1 MRRLMLGVAMVMI
14 CSYNHAQENDENDI
28 PIKTLKESKPM
39 EWFILKTDDA
49 KMIYG
54 SKFEI
59 NAVVYNW
66 FDAYGLDITSPHKEK
81 MIKGKSVQYWY
92 TKNRFGDDLEVAF
105 YDHENSK
112 TFKVRVI
119 H

>member
-81 MIKGKSVQYWY
+81 TIKGKSVQYWY
-92 TKNRFGDDLEVAF
+92 TKNRYGENLELAF
-105 YDHENSK
+105 FDYDYSRM
-112 TFKVRVI
+112 FKIKVI
-119 H
+119 E